1 MYKAFL
7 IGIIIITLSCSKEI
21 DINEPVPLESLLTEK
36 PWVLNSYGLD
46 ENRNNQIDPA
56 EESIEDCQK
65 DNTWHYYAD
74 GTGLFDDNSL
84 SCANGIEKQPFAWKL
99 NHNKTV
105 IDFFHDSFKV
115 QHIDNSKM
123 ILYKELID
131 VGGNIQ
137 RLLFIFRH

>member
-21 DINEPVPLESLLTEK
+21 DINEPVPPESLLTEK

-46 ENRNNQIDPA
+46 ENRSNQIDPA

-74 GTGLFDDNSL
+74 GTGLFDDSSL
-84 SCANGIEKQPFAWKL
+84 SQCKR
-99 NHNKTV
+99 
-105 IDFFHDSFKV
+105 
-115 QHIDNSKM
+115 
-123 ILYKELID
+123 Y
-131 VGGNIQ
+131 
-137 RLLFIFRH
+137 